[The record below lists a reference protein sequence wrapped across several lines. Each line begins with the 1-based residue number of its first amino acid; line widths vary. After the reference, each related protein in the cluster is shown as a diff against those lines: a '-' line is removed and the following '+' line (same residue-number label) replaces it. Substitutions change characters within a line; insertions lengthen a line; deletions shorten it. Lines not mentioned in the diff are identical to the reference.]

1 MTTTATVSTSPNLT
15 DLRQG
20 LLARLELFRGQVRT
34 HMLLE
39 GLARWLAEL
48 VAVALVSFLLDRL
61 LRLGLP
67 TRLTLLF
74 LALGFL
80 AVEAWR
86 FIIAPL
92 RLRLGHVG
100 LAAAIDRAG
109 SEKTRG
115 SLAAR
120 VASVLELPELL
131 KTPTAPSPSMV
142 RSAVLR
148 CHEALDGVRFEQHL
162 NGARRQAAI
171 SAIAALVVMPLL
183 LASIN
188 HRATGLWFRRYFLG
202 SSEAWPQKTYLLVS
216 DVKDG
221 RLSVPRA
228 EPFTLL
234 VATKEGSVPP
244 DTVTL
249 RYREGRAARTSVAM
263 TRFGPGDF
271 RYDFPPL
278 GAEAEVELS
287 GNDDVQSF
295 VIVPVDRPRMTDL
308 LLVSKHPTE
317 PKPTPHNFAGQDAD
331 LSFLPKT
338 DIQLSFTANVPVAKV
353 NLKSNVAHPG
363 EPDVKRL
370 DDQHFLLRWE
380 QAAPVQLQIELI
392 GAATGLASV
401 PTPVAVGLKND
412 LPPRVS
418 LTFSGVRSRV
428 TPQARIPLAIQAR
441 DDYGIAKLDLITK
454 AEIVAGGEGRAAS
467 TQPTTNPAA
476 TQPFSETAART
487 LYGPTTQPTDLEIQ
501 QSHTLEVPSLKLP
514 PGSVLQVTAAATDAC
529 YLGPQTGAS
538 RTVTFRVVPPEELF
552 REILL
557 RQQGERAKFRKQI
570 EEAQKVR
577 DGLVAVATPQA
588 AQALARQHRQIQREV
603 ARIGVSLGESMTE
616 MKCNMLGGP
625 EAWELMDK
633 NVLLPLKKLNEE
645 AMTQQKDA
653 LDALKGDSAEAVNQA
668 VPRQEKII
676 ATMQEIL
683 KQMSQWDSFV
693 DVLNQLNELIKLETK
708 VKDSTE
714 GLKKKQTDG
723 VFD

>member
-1 MTTTATVSTSPNLT
+1 MTTANVPTSPNLA

-20 LLARLELFRGQVRT
+20 LLARLELFRGEVRK

-48 VAVALVSFLLDRL
+48 VGVALVSFLLDRL

-80 AVEAWR
+80 AVEYWR
-86 FIIAPL
+86 FVITPL

-109 SEKTRG
+109 SEKTHG

-120 VASVLELPELL
+120 VASVLQLPELL
-131 KTPTAPSPSMV
+131 KTQTAPSPSMV

-162 NGARRQAAI
+162 NSARRQAAI

-202 SSEAWPQKTYLLVS
+202 SSEAWPQKTYLLV
-216 DVKDG
+216 DQVKDG
-221 RLSVPRA
+221 RLSVARA

-234 VATKEGSVPP
+234 VRTKEGVSP

-295 VIVPVDRPRMTDL
+295 IIVPVDRPRITDL
-308 LLVSKHPTE
+308 LLVSQHPTE

-338 DIQLSFTANVPVAKV
+338 NIELAFTANVPVSKV

-370 DDQHFLLRWE
+370 DDQHFLLKWE

-392 GAATGLASV
+392 GAATGLGSV

-467 TQPTTNPAA
+467 TQPTTTAAA

-514 PGSVLQVTAAATDAC
+514 AGSVLQVTAAATDAC
-529 YLGPQTGAS
+529 YLGAQTGAS
-538 RTVTFRVVPPEELF
+538 RTVKFRVVPPEELF

-577 DGLVAVATPQA
+577 DMLVTVTTPEA

-603 ARIGVSLGESMTE
+603 ARIAVSLGESMTE

-633 NVLLPLKKLNEE
+633 NVLLPLKKLNDET
-645 AMTQQKDA
+645 MTQQKDA
-653 LDALKGDSAEAVNQA
+653 LDALKGDSAEAINQA
-668 VPRQEKII
+668 VARQEKII

-693 DVLNQLNELIKLETK
+693 DVLNQLNELIKLETR